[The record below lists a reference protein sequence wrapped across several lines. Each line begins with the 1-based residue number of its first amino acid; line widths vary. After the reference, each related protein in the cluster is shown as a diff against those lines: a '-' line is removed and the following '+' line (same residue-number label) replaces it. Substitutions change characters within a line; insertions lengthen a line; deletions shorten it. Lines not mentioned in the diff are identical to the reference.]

1 LVIDWKLGFGHWDL
15 NFFIKKICMVTFIG
29 IIGAG
34 LVLLGFIMNQT
45 KKWKNTDLIYDFV
58 NFLGA
63 LLLVIYGLLLKGYP
77 FVVLNTVWALVS
89 LRDVLID
96 LKKK

>member
-1 LVIDWKLGFGHWDL
+1 MLI
-15 NFFIKKICMVTFIG
+15 TTIG

-34 LVLLGFIMNQT
+34 LVLLAFLMNQM
-45 KKWKNTDLIYDFV
+45 KKWKNDSLIYDLV

-63 LLLVIYGLLLKGYP
+63 GVLIVYGLMIKGYP
-77 FVVLNTVWALVS
+77 FVILNTVWALVS
-89 LRDVLID
+89 LRDIFID

>member
-1 LVIDWKLGFGHWDL
+1 
-15 NFFIKKICMVTFIG
+15 MVTFIG

-34 LVLLGFIMNQT
+34 LVLLAFIMNQT

>member
-1 LVIDWKLGFGHWDL
+1 MATI
-15 NFFIKKICMVTFIG
+15 IG

-34 LVLLGFIMNQT
+34 LVLLAFIMNQT
-45 KKWKNTDLIYDFV
+45 KKWKNDDLIYDFV

-63 LLLVIYGLLLKGYP
+63 FVLIIYGLMIKGYP
-77 FVVLNTVWALVS
+77 FVALNTVWALVS
-89 LRDVLID
+89 IRDIFID

>member
-1 LVIDWKLGFGHWDL
+1 
-15 NFFIKKICMVTFIG
+15 MVTFIG

-34 LVLLGFIMNQT
+34 LVLLAFIMNQT
-45 KKWKNTDLIYDFV
+45 KKWKNDSLVYDLV

-63 LLLVIYGLLLKGYP
+63 GILIIYGLMIKGYP
-77 FVVLNTVWALVS
+77 FVILNLVWALFS
-89 LRDVLID
+89 LRDVIID

>member
-1 LVIDWKLGFGHWDL
+1 
-15 NFFIKKICMVTFIG
+15 MVTFIG

-34 LVLLGFIMNQT
+34 LVLLAFIMNQT
-45 KKWKNTDLIYDFV
+45 KKWKNDSLVYDLV

-63 LLLVIYGLLLKGYP
+63 GILIIYGLMIKGYP
-77 FVVLNTVWALVS
+77 FVILNSVWALFS
-89 LRDVLID
+89 LRDVIID

>member
-1 LVIDWKLGFGHWDL
+1 
-15 NFFIKKICMVTFIG
+15 MTTTIG

-34 LVLLGFIMNQT
+34 LVLSAFIMNQT
-45 KKWKNTDLIYDFV
+45 KKWKNDSLVYDLV

-63 LLLVIYGLLLKGYP
+63 GILIIYGLMIKGYP
-77 FVVLNTVWALVS
+77 FVILNLVWALFS
-89 LRDVLID
+89 LRDVIID

>member
-1 LVIDWKLGFGHWDL
+1 
-15 NFFIKKICMVTFIG
+15 MVTTIG

-34 LVLLGFIMNQT
+34 LVLLAFIMNQT
-45 KKWKNTDLIYDFV
+45 KKWKNTDLIYDVV

-63 LLLVIYGLLLKGYP
+63 LILIIYGLMIKGYP
-77 FVVLNTVWALVS
+77 FVILNTVWALVS
-89 LRDVLID
+89 LKDVFID

>member
-1 LVIDWKLGFGHWDL
+1 MTTI
-15 NFFIKKICMVTFIG
+15 IG

-34 LVLLGFIMNQT
+34 LVLLAFIMNQT
-45 KKWKNTDLIYDFV
+45 KKWKNDDLIYDVV

-63 LLLVIYGLLLKGYP
+63 FILIIYGLMIKGYP
-77 FVVLNTVWALVS
+77 FVGLNTVWALVS
-89 LRDVLID
+89 IRDIFID

>member
-1 LVIDWKLGFGHWDL
+1 MTTI
-15 NFFIKKICMVTFIG
+15 IG

-34 LVLLGFIMNQT
+34 LVLLAFIMNQT
-45 KKWKNTDLIYDFV
+45 KKWKNDDLIYDVV

-63 LLLVIYGLLLKGYP
+63 FVLIIYGLMIKGYP
-77 FVVLNTVWALVS
+77 FVGLNTIWALVS
-89 LRDVLID
+89 LRDIFID

>member
-1 LVIDWKLGFGHWDL
+1 
-15 NFFIKKICMVTFIG
+15 MTTTIG

-34 LVLLGFIMNQT
+34 LVLLAFIMNQT

-63 LLLVIYGLLLKGYP
+63 LILVIYGLMIKGYP
-77 FVVLNTVWALVS
+77 FVVLNTIWALVS
-89 LRDVLID
+89 LKDIFID